1 VGTLVGQRVAP
12 RFGAETTITLGTG
25 LLAAGGIVM
34 MGALELA
41 PSALSVILPMMI
53 YMIGVGLTLPQAQAA
68 AMMPFPERAGTAS
81 SLMGIAQMGTA
92 AAVGIGVSAT
102 LGGTGFALA
111 AIIAALGLAATL
123 VFRASRE
130 ARRDM

>member
-1 VGTLVGQRVAP
+1 
-12 RFGAETTITLGTG
+12 
-25 LLAAGGIVM
+25 
-34 MGALELA
+34 
-41 PSALSVILPMMI
+41 
-53 YMIGVGLTLPQAQAA
+53 
-68 AMMPFPERAGTAS
+68 
-81 SLMGIAQMGTA
+81 MGTA